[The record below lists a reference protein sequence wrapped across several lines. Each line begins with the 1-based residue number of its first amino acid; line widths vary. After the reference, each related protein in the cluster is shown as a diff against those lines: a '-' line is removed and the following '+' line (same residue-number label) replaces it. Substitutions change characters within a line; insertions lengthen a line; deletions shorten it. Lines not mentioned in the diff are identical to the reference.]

1 MKAKQI
7 KSNLK
12 FYIKLI
18 SKSCTA
24 KIFAITRR
32 FLTRK
37 TPRVEIE
44 NLIKSLYPIIT
55 NKALI
60 RLGGGFDGGYI
71 VPDDLEGIKACF
83 SPGVGTNSQFEYA
96 CANLGMLVFLADQS
110 VDQPSIDHPR
120 FSFTK
125 KFIGGLTNDKFMTLD
140 NWVDAALQENTS
152 ELILQMDIEG
162 SEYEALLSASE
173 ALLQRFR
180 IIVIEFH
187 HLDELWNK
195 VFFKLANS
203 VFNKITQTHTCLHI
217 HPNNYASKIML
228 ENLEIPGVMEFTF
241 LRNDRI
247 SESVRATKFPNML
260 DKPNASDR
268 PDIILPKCWHG

>member
-60 RLGGGFDGGYI
+60 RLGGEFDGGYI

-83 SPGVGTNSQFEYA
+83 SPGVGTNSLFEYA

-110 VDQPSIDHPR
+110 VDQPSIDHP
-120 FSFTK
+120 
-125 KFIGGLTNDKFMTLD
+125 
-140 NWVDAALQENTS
+140 
-152 ELILQMDIEG
+152 
-162 SEYEALLSASE
+162 
-173 ALLQRFR
+173 
-180 IIVIEFH
+180 
-187 HLDELWNK
+187 
-195 VFFKLANS
+195 
-203 VFNKITQTHTCLHI
+203 
-217 HPNNYASKIML
+217 
-228 ENLEIPGVMEFTF
+228 
-241 LRNDRI
+241 
-247 SESVRATKFPNML
+247 
-260 DKPNASDR
+260 
-268 PDIILPKCWHG
+268 

>member
-1 MKAKQI
+1 
-7 KSNLK
+7 
-12 FYIKLI
+12 
-18 SKSCTA
+18 
-24 KIFAITRR
+24 
-32 FLTRK
+32 
-37 TPRVEIE
+37 
-44 NLIKSLYPIIT
+44 
-55 NKALI
+55 
-60 RLGGGFDGGYI
+60 
-71 VPDDLEGIKACF
+71 
-83 SPGVGTNSQFEYA
+83 
-96 CANLGMLVFLADQS
+96 
-110 VDQPSIDHPR
+110 
-120 FSFTK
+120 
-125 KFIGGLTNDKFMTLD
+125 MTLD

-217 HPNNYASKIML
+217 HPNNYASKIVL
-228 ENLEIPGVMEFTF
+228 DNLEIPNVMEFTF

-247 SESVRATKFPNML
+247 SESAWATKFPNML

-268 PDIILPKCWHG
+268 PDIVLPKCWHG